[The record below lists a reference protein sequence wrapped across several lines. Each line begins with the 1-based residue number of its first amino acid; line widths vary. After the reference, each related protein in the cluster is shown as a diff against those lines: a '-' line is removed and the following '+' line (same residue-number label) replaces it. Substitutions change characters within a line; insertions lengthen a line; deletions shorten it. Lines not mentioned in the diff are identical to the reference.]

1 MIVSG
6 LNMVI
11 EGTIIGFLASIPLGP
26 IGVICIRR
34 TLNGTRNIGFVS
46 GLGAATADTIFA
58 LLAVFA
64 VSYVTSFLEG
74 KEMWINAIGGIL
86 VMVLGFSIFM
96 KRVDTSRALIK
107 TETSNANPLRS
118 YLSILL
124 LTITN
129 PTYFFVFMSLF
140 TAAGIDVTTNTLAN
154 NSLLILGIAIGTST
168 WWFFLTWIVNK
179 IRSKF
184 TMRSLWWL
192 NKISGGV
199 IILLGAM
206 AIISMLFK

>member
-1 MIVSG
+1 
-6 LNMVI
+6 MVI

-34 TLNGTRNIGFVS
+34 TLNGTRNTGFVS

-74 KEMWINAIGGIL
+74 KEIWINTIGGIL
-86 VMVLGFSIFM
+86 VMILGFSIFM
-96 KRVDTSRALIK
+96 KRVDTSRGMVNNQESGSTNLAR
-107 TETSNANPLRS
+107 N

-140 TAAGIDVTTNTLAN
+140 SAAGIDVTTNTIGN
-154 NSLLILGIAIGTST
+154 NLFLIMGIAIGTSG
-168 WWFFLTWIVNK
+168 WWFVLTWIINK
-179 IRSKF
+179 IRQRF

-192 NKISGGV
+192 NKISGAV
-199 IILLGAM
+199 IIVLGAG
-206 AIISMLFK
+206 AIISMLFTLTDIL